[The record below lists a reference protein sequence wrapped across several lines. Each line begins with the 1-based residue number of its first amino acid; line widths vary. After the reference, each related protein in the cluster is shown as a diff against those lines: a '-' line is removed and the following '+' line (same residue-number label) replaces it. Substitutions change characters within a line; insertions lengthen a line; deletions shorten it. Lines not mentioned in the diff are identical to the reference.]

1 MNNKTRRSLGS
12 VKKISERTFKLTVT
26 TGYDS
31 KGNQIRKSKTVHV
44 PSDRRA
50 DEELQKFLRECPFNT
65 AAHCPVNSS
74 TTLRVFV
81 EYWQKQHAEVNNEEK
96 TRERDT
102 EILTKRILP
111 ALGHLKLC
119 ELTAPIIQKFLNSL
133 KQPGMRLDGKPGFL
147 SDRTIEM
154 HYSVLHKILN
164 KAVRWEILDKNRCDN
179 VEVPRPK
186 YKKVDVF
193 DEPDMA
199 DFLSLVD
206 NLSDHEF
213 KYRVITHLA
222 FSLGMRREEI
232 CGLTWRQID
241 FNSAT
246 LEVSQALTYIVGKPL
261 YVKDTKNESSYRM
274 LGLTGEIIELL
285 RTQQANQKAAF
296 AKENLAWSDSCFVFT
311 QRKSTKPLH
320 LNSYNTW
327 LAKFLPIS
335 GLPHSSIH
343 RLRHAF
349 GTYQLAEGTD
359 LGAIKDAM
367 GHADLRTTSIYVN
380 SLDSRKR
387 LVAKASETSLQRL
400 RDIKLTAD
408 SQKE

>member
-12 VKKISERTFKLTVT
+12 VRKISEGTYKLTVT

-31 KGNQIRKSKTVHV
+31 NGNQIRQSKTVHV

-50 DEELQKFLRECPFNT
+50 DEELQKFLRECPCN
-65 AAHCPVNSS
+65 AAGHCPVNSS

-96 TRERDT
+96 TNERDY
-102 EILTKRILP
+102 EILEKRILP
-111 ALGHLKLC
+111 ALGHLRLSD
-119 ELTAPIIQKFLNSL
+119 LTAPVIQQFLNSL
-133 KQPGMRLDGKPGFL
+133 KAPGMRLDGKPGRL
-147 SDRTIEM
+147 SDRSIEM
-154 HYSVLHKILN
+154 HYSIIHKLLN
-164 KAVRWEILDKNRCDN
+164 KAVKWEVLDKNRCDN

-199 DFLSLVD
+199 EFLSLVD
-206 NLSDHEF
+206 NLSGREY

-222 FSLGMRREEI
+222 FSLGLRREEI
-232 CGLTWRQID
+232 FGLTWRQID
-241 FNSAT
+241 FKSAVV
-246 LEVSQALTYIVGKPL
+246 EVSQALSYIVGKPL
-261 YVKDTKNESSYRM
+261 YVKGTKNESSHRT
-274 LGLTGEIIELL
+274 LGLTEEMIALL
-285 RTQQANQKAAF
+285 QAQQADQKAAF
-296 AKENLAWSDSCFVFT
+296 AKANLAWSDSCFVFT

-320 LNSYNTW
+320 LNSYNSW
-327 LAKFLPIS
+327 LTKFLAIS

-359 LGAIKDAM
+359 LGTVKDVM
-367 GHADLRTTSIYVN
+367 GHVDLRTTSIYIN

-387 LVAKASETSLQRL
+387 LVATASEKSLQRL
-400 RDIKLTAD
+400 RNMKLTAD
-408 SQKE
+408 NQKE